1 MIKTPEGYMNTKETY
16 EALGMGNLSLT
27 AKRTNLKDLNIH
39 KKKISD
45 GRSVRCFYLIN
56 DVNKVINNARKFYKE
71 YCSYDEID
79 LPQNLI
85 RTKLKTYPMPKGYTC
100 IFSKQ
105 RFSNTEYKTY
115 KVIYKKKEVQELRKK
130 YLATVENG
138 EDEELNLNEIEYINK
153 FQAAKLLGYSY
164 NVFMRILKELDI
176 GLISF
181 RQRKVIKIEDF
192 KLIAKD
198 KENYD
203 KNFISYKLVSEKYL
217 NGGESKK
224 IKDDLKVYKA
234 PIWAKDKINITS
246 ISKFGGVFKIE
257 DVEEYFKYKINNN
270 LTGDSAF
277 KTFNVRLNDVPL
289 WDGFESDTEYTSK
302 MWFEYVENAF
312 SNTNIKGATLVNL
325 INNFVRSTLD
335 IKDVLARF
343 GKVRYSL

>member
-1 MIKTPEGYMNTKETY
+1 
-16 EALGMGNLSLT
+16 
-27 AKRTNLKDLNIH
+27 
-39 KKKISD
+39 
-45 GRSVRCFYLIN
+45 
-56 DVNKVINNARKFYKE
+56 
-71 YCSYDEID
+71 
-79 LPQNLI
+79 
-85 RTKLKTYPMPKGYTC
+85 
-100 IFSKQ
+100 
-105 RFSNTEYKTY
+105 
-115 KVIYKKKEVQELRKK
+115 
-130 YLATVENG
+130 
-138 EDEELNLNEIEYINK
+138 
-153 FQAAKLLGYSY
+153 
-164 NVFMRILKELDI
+164 MRILKELDI

-192 KLIAKD
+192 KLIAKE

-203 KNFISYKLVSEKYL
+203 ENFISYKLVSEKYL

-312 SNTNIKGATLVNL
+312 SNTSIKGATLVNL